1 MKKTRFSQYSYIFL
15 CVGPIYS
22 TFIIPNFV
30 AKVPVTFA
38 GPQPG
43 TQRATMVD
51 PEVGIS
57 PSKSKGSH
65 FEIVSGFH
73 YLKWG
78 DNSTIATSLGLQE
91 SAQHF
96 LNPLCHSEWSH
107 SVQIAEDFVGRTP
120 RSPAERLHAKLLH
133 EFSSVLSKQPIN
145 IGAKRASSKLEKIR
159 ATFSRPVDD
168 AENRIVNLKLLCAD
182 VVGIFI
188 LLWEACSTFHVR
200 VSARHAAEVGIGSTL
215 STSLKPG
222 ESKTSEFPPKPRL
235 FSRTY
240 VFIALDSLGK
250 YLSIYLYIYYIM

>member
-1 MKKTRFSQYSYIFL
+1 MRWQQHHCYII
-15 CVGPIYS
+15 GS
-22 TFIIPNFV
+22 
-30 AKVPVTFA
+30 A
-38 GPQPG
+38 GK
-43 TQRATMVD
+43 RAAF
-51 PEVGIS
+51 PEPA
-57 PSKSKGSH
+57 PS
-65 FEIVSGFH
+65 F
-73 YLKWG
+73 WM
-78 DNSTIATSLGLQE
+78 E
-91 SAQHF
+91 SF
-96 LNPLCHSEWSH
+96 CSNRK
-107 SVQIAEDFVGRTP
+107 DFVGRTP
-120 RSPAERLHAKLLH
+120 RSPAERLHTKLLH

-240 VFIALDSLGK
+240 VFIALVST
-250 YLSIYLYIYYIM
+250 YL